1 MLNGCVLYYSI
12 SVLQINPIYHVL
24 FAWCGSLPW
33 QINGSM
39 IFPYPRIQAL
49 MLDKGVGRE
58 EEIKGI
64 EEKRRIKETETDIMD
79 I

>member
-1 MLNGCVLYYSI
+1 
-12 SVLQINPIYHVL
+12 
-24 FAWCGSLPW
+24 
-33 QINGSM
+33 M

-58 EEIKGI
+58 EEIKGM